1 MDDDSLSIMHGKP
14 MLVPREE
21 NLRDIRIAEAIYK
34 SAQTGEKVKMYDR
47 YFIDCFFE

>member
-1 MDDDSLSIMHGKP
+1 MMIPYQLCMGNQCLYP
-14 MLVPREE
+14 GEE